1 MKTQIKLLKYS
12 LSIFF
17 SLAMTN
23 VVFAQD
29 TSNLIGTWKGTS
41 NTSVIGADQ
50 HHDNKANNNVQFFN
64 SDFTIV
70 IDKVQG
76 RNFSGYLES
85 KNRKEL
91 VAGAI
96 RSNMKSGVFV
106 DSDGMATFEL
116 VEQDIIELCYTH
128 TTSSNNKSSVAACTD
143 YKRQ

>member
-1 MKTQIKLLKYS
+1 MKTQKKLLKCS

-23 VVFAQD
+23 AVFAQD
-29 TSNLIGTWKGTS
+29 TTNLIGTWKGTS
-41 NTSVIGADQ
+41 NTAVIGADQ
-50 HHDNKANNNVQFFN
+50 HHNNKANNNVQFFN

-91 VAGAI
+91 VAGSI

-116 VEQDIIELCYTH
+116 VGQDIIELCYTH